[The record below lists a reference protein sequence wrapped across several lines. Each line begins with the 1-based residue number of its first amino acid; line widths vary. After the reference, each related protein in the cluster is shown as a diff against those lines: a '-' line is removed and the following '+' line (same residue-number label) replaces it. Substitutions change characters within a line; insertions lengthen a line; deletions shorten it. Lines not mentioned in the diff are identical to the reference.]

1 MPHSIKL
8 MAPAK
13 LNIFL
18 HINGRLDDGYHHI
31 QTLFQPIDWYDQ
43 LQFSLAAD
51 HEIQISMEYQLN
63 HFASVRHAV
72 PNSPELNLQDNL
84 IYKAAKLL
92 QEYSS
97 IAAHEGT
104 PIAQNKKKTSVQ
116 GAKIRVIKT
125 IPLGAGLGGGS
136 TDAAASLLALN
147 KLWQLDLSSSV
158 LLDLAKTLGAD
169 VPALVHSLLY
179 RQSVLGEGRG
189 EKLCPVKLA
198 RLWFLIF
205 IPNCHCDTQIIFA
218 QQELTR
224 NTKIITIADLKIQ
237 IESKGLS
244 ALTETELVRA
254 MSFTNDCMSV
264 VRKLYPPIDELV
276 SRVEKLAEDAFSKPR
291 LTGTGAAVFMMFTS
305 LHQAEKMRQKFLAE
319 VPEHGLAGIRVASSI
334 GV

>member
-1 MPHSIKL
+1 MPYSIKL

-13 LNIFL
+13 LNLFL

-31 QTLFQPIDWYDQ
+31 QTLFQPIDWYDH
-43 LQFSLAAD
+43 LQFSLRTD
-51 HEIQISMEYQLN
+51 HDIQISMEYQLN
-63 HFASVRHAV
+63 HLASVRHAV

-104 PIAQNKKKTSVQ
+104 PIAQNKKKSSVQ
-116 GAKIRVIKT
+116 GANIKVIKT

-136 TDAAASLLALN
+136 ADAAASLLALN
-147 KLWQLDLSSSV
+147 KLWQLNLPPSV

-179 RQSVLGEGRG
+179 GQSVLGEGRG
-189 EKLCPVKLA
+189 EKLYPVKLA
-198 RLWFLIF
+198 QLWFLIF
-205 IPNCHCDTQIIFA
+205 IPNCHCDTSTIFA

-224 NTKIITIADLKIQ
+224 NTKIITIADLKIR
-237 IESKGLS
+237 IENKGLS
-244 ALTETELVRA
+244 ALAEA

-264 VRKLYPPIDELV
+264 VRKLYPPIDELI
-276 SRVEKLAEDAFSKPR
+276 SRVEKLTEDAFSRPR

-319 VPEHGLAGIRVASSI
+319 VPRHELADIRIASSI